1 MSKKGKK
8 DRKDKKEPRGK
19 VDPAVGPS
27 GEDRASRNERYER
40 ELARLQVEL
49 SHLQAWVKETGARIV
64 VVFEGRDAA
73 GKGGVIKR
81 ITERVSP
88 RVFRVVALPAPTERE
103 KTQVYIQRYIRHMPA
118 AGEVVIFDRSWYNR
132 PGVERV
138 MGFCTEQEVER
149 YLELTPRFEDY
160 LVESGIILLKYFLT
174 VSMDEQARRFQR
186 RIEDPLRQWKLS
198 PMDLESY
205 RRWWD
210 YTRAYEEMIRRTD
223 TPHAPWWIV
232 PSDDKKSA
240 RINCIT
246 HLLRS
251 VPYKRIEYP
260 QPDLG
265 KRQPR
270 PKDLPLEQSW
280 RNLVPDVF
288 TR

>member
-1 MSKKGKK
+1 MSKKEKKGKK
-8 DRKDKKEPRGK
+8 AQD
-19 VDPAVGPS
+19 GPL
-27 GEDRASRNERYER
+27 SRNETYER
-40 ELARLQVEL
+40 ELERLQVEL
-49 SHLQAWVKETGARIV
+49 SHLQSWVKASGARIV

-103 KTQVYIQRYIRHMPA
+103 KTQVYVQRYIPHLPA

-138 MGFCTEQEVER
+138 MGFCSEEEVER
-149 YLELTPRFEDY
+149 YLKLTPRFEAY
-160 LVESGIILLKYFLT
+160 LVASGIILLKYFLT
-174 VSMDEQARRFQR
+174 VSMEEQARRFQR

-223 TPHAPWWIV
+223 TPEAPWWIV
-232 PSDDKKSA
+232 PSDDKKRA
-240 RINCIT
+240 RINCIA
-246 HLLRS
+246 HLLKS
-251 VPYKRIEYP
+251 IPYEYVEFDK
-260 QPDLG
+260 PDLG
-265 KRQPR
+265 ERKPR
-270 PKDLPLEQSW
+270 PKGVAKKESY
-280 RNLVPDVF
+280 RNPVPDVF
-288 TR
+288 MR